1 MAENTQPAR
10 CTEAE
15 FKAAREAGLMVF
27 TTADEVAIHKFA
39 ELIRA
44 MSKPVREHRD
54 CAWRP
59 DKSSLSGG
67 WCAVCRSPTKYDSEG
82 NKCDGYAAS

>member
-1 MAENTQPAR
+1 MNNMAENTQPAR

-39 ELIRA
+39 EAIRQEA
-44 MSKPVREHRD
+44 YAK
-54 CAWRP
+54 
-59 DKSSLSGG
+59 
-67 WCAVCRSPTKYDSEG
+67 
-82 NKCDGYAAS
+82 GYAAAIEFVASGG